1 MLTMEI
7 RISEMRELAKRIL
20 SSAPDHHT
28 PVTESQA
35 ETLTAYLRELGEYED
50 GMDLEEIACIVLL
63 YEIQKEKA
71 ERIPSDNR
79 SPFRFRRAR

>member
-1 MLTMEI
+1 MKI
-7 RISEMRELAKRIL
+7 SISEMRELAKRIL
-20 SSAPDHHT
+20 SSAPDPHT
-28 PVTESQA
+28 PESQA
-35 ETLTAYLRELGEYED
+35 ETLTAYVQELGEYED